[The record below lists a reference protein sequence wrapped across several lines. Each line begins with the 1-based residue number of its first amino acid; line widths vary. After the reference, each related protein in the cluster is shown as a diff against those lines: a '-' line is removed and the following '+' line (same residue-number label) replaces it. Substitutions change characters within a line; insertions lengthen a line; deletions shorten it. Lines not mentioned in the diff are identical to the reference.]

1 MTGNSLAHKRITLRK
16 HTKKLKS
23 LPISVTLRGKAGTR
37 ALERDIALPKHR
49 GYLLLTTKPRANRRS
64 RAGQA
69 ADVACHDDGQE
80 TQTRVLGTFSEAKR
94 ALLGSSCP

>member
-1 MTGNSLAHKRITLRK
+1 MTGNSLGHKRITLRK

-23 LPISVTLRGKAGTR
+23 LRISVKLRGKAGTR
-37 ALERDIALPKHR
+37 GLERDIALPKHR
-49 GYLLLTTKPRANRRS
+49 GYLLLTTEHRANRRS

-69 ADVACHDDGQE
+69 ADVACQDDGQE
-80 TQTRVLGTFSEAKR
+80 TQTRVLGAFSEAKR